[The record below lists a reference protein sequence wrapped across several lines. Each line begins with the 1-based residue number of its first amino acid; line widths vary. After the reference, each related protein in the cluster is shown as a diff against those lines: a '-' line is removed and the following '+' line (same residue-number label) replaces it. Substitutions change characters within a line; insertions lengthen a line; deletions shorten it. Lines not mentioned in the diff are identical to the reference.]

1 MVMMQVMRDKGPV
14 GQEGETSSE
23 ANDDAFVVQSNGDYR
38 VEEKCLRDHNG
49 IVVVPILS
57 GW

>member
-23 ANDDAFVVQSNGDYR
+23 ANDAFVVQSK
-38 VEEKCLRDHNG
+38 EIIE
-49 IVVVPILS
+49 
-57 GW
+57 